1 MAPNIEFIY
10 FEAGGGHRAAMT
22 ALASELRRS
31 RADWTVTATNLQELL
46 LPVDPIFQA
55 TRIKSQDVYNKA
67 LARGWTR
74 TSRPYLRAMQTAIR
88 LHARVMEKALER
100 HWRASRPDMVVSLI
114 PNFNGIM
121 YRSLHSV
128 ARGTPYVT
136 IMTDIADT
144 PPSFWQEQQDQHI
157 ICGSDKAYVQAR
169 MTGWYRPECVHKVSG
184 MILSPAF
191 YQAAGQPE
199 ITRRSIGLRDDAMTL
214 LISFGGNGSAVSIEI
229 LDHLDEAGA
238 DVQAIVLC
246 GRSEKLRKALAG
258 RPRCHAVGFTDRVA
272 DYMRIAD
279 VFIGKPGPG
288 SISEALH
295 IGLPVIVESNSRT
308 LVQERYNATWL
319 EERGVGIAL
328 DSFSDIP
335 RALAYLSDAETI
347 ELYRARARALNNRAV
362 FEIPD
367 ILDRVL
373 RDGTAART
381 LRSSMRHAGSVP
393 LVSHAR

>member
-1 MAPNIEFIY
+1 MAPNIELIY

-31 RADWTVTATNLQELL
+31 HAHWTVTATNLQELL

-55 TRIKSQDVYNKA
+55 TRIKSQDVYNGA

-88 LHARVMEKALER
+88 LHARVMEKELER
-100 HWRASRPDMVVSLI
+100 HWQSSQPDMVVSLI

-121 YRSLHSV
+121 HRSLNSV
-128 ARGTPYVT
+128 APGKPYVT
-136 IMTDIADT
+136 VMTDIADT
-144 PPSFWQEQQDQHI
+144 PPRFWQERLDQHI

-191 YQAAGQPE
+191 YEPAGIPE
-199 ITRRSIGLRDDAMTL
+199 ITRRSLGLRDDATTL
-214 LISFGGNGSAVSIEI
+214 LISFGGNGSSVSIEI
-229 LDHLDEAGA
+229 LAHLEAAGA

-246 GRSEKLRKALAG
+246 GRNEKLRKALAR
-258 RPRCHAVGFTDRVA
+258 RPGCHAVGFTDRVA

-295 IGLPVIVESNSRT
+295 IGLPVIVESNGRT

-319 EERGVGIAL
+319 EERGVGVAL
-328 DSFSDIP
+328 TSFSDIAK
-335 RALAYLSDAETI
+335 ALAYLSDAETFA
-347 ELYRARARALNNRAV
+347 LYRARARALKNRAL

-367 ILDRVL
+367 ILDRIHRGAPAVV
-373 RDGTAART
+373 RPCAR
-381 LRSSMRHAGSVP
+381 P